1 MNKELRS
8 LLNYRQQ
15 GSTSAL
21 VGVLK
26 ANKNAKILV
35 HSYTAKR
42 DLIKNHDIPDEQI
55 LSVENLSG
63 KLVGLTGPVVVDIPA
78 IAKLADNSDMLRFL
92 YTQLPTEFRQRY
104 GDTYEEFVWSLTI
117 QQNLLSGK

>member
-1 MNKELRS
+1 MNKDLRS

-35 HSYTAKR
+35 HSYRARK
-42 DLIKNHDIPDEQI
+42 DLTNQNVPDEQI
-55 LSVENLSG
+55 ISVENLSQ
-63 KLVGLTGPVVVDIPA
+63 KLVGVTGPIVVDIPA
-78 IAKLADNSDMLRFL
+78 IMKLADNSDLLRFL
-92 YTQLPTEFRQRY
+92 FTQLPVEVRSRWGNTFDEFKY
-104 GDTYEEFVWSLTI
+104 SLE
-117 QQNLLSGK
+117 QQYNLLK